1 MSYMEV
7 EQTKPPEGYRDAHIS
22 LDYGAPAL
30 SVDARPVKL
39 TRKECELLMLLA
51 QNAGEIVPREVLLMQ
66 VWGYGKEIRTRT
78 LDVHIRRLRKKLG
91 TYGDQYIETIFGVG
105 YRFQP
110 YREPRPFPRYG
121 NAIAVA

>member
-1 MSYMEV
+1 MPYLEL
-7 EQTKPPEGYRDAHIS
+7 EQPQPQDSYRDAHVE
-22 LDYGAPAL
+22 LDYRGAVL

-39 TRKECELLMLLA
+39 TRKEYDLFALLA
-51 QNAGEIVPREVLLMQ
+51 RNAGEILPREELLLR

-91 TYGDQYIETIFGVG
+91 TYGDRYIETIFGVG

-110 YREPRPFPRYG
+110 YREARPFPLYG
-121 NAIAVA
+121 DAPAVA